1 MRWPRRRSL
10 PRSSSRRR
18 NAAMSENDDFIE
30 TTVRS
35 LLGGELDELALKI
48 VTGDDGLDRTILR
61 PRVQKPGLAF
71 AGYYEYIKPWRVQII
86 GESETKYLQSLP
98 ARLREKRISDG
109 TALDVSYYTLTTGTT
124 PLDEFK
130 LECDKRSVPLFSTP
144 AMSSVAITR
153 TTYFLEETMAPKVT
167 MHSGLLDVYG
177 IGVLLLGDSGIG
189 KSECALDL
197 IYRGHR
203 LIADDMVVIKRHP
216 NDVLLG
222 YSNDLLR
229 HHMELRGIGIIDIK
243 DLFGVAST
251 RDVKPIDLVVKLEK
265 WVEGTEYDRLGIVG
279 ESFELLG
286 VSKPYVRLPV
296 ASGRNL
302 ALLVEIA
309 ARNHLMKLQGY
320 DSAREFTRRIDEQIA
335 KQGTAAAE
343 QLPATNRE
351 EVASSE
357 LRSVHTRTRFH
368 PDVLDRTRRQR

>member
-1 MRWPRRRSL
+1 VTD
-10 PRSSSRRR
+10 
-18 NAAMSENDDFIE
+18 EDYIE
-30 TTVRS
+30 TTVQS
-35 LLGGELDELALKI
+35 LCSGDLDELQLKL
-48 VTGDDGLDRTILR
+48 VTGDDGLGRIICR

-86 GESETKYLQSLP
+86 GASETKYLQSLP
-98 ARLREKRISDG
+98 PRLREKRIRDVAG
-109 TALDVSYYTLTTGTT
+109 LDISTFIVTKGIT
-124 PLDEFK
+124 PLDE
-130 LECDKRSVPLFSTP
+130 LRIECEKRGVPLFSTP
-144 AMSSVAITR
+144 AMSSTTITR
-153 TTYFLEETMAPKVT
+153 TTYSLEEKMAPRLT

-197 IYRGHR
+197 IHSGHR
-203 LIADDMVVIKRHP
+203 LIADDLVVVKRHP

-229 HHMELRGIGIIDIK
+229 HHMELRGIGIVDIK

-265 WVEGTEYDRLGIVG
+265 WVEGAEYDRLGISG
-279 ESFELLG
+279 ETYELLG

-320 DSAREFTRRIDEQIA
+320 DSAREFTKRIDEQIA
-335 KQGTAAAE
+335 RQGAIGDA
-343 QLPATNRE
+343 LPATNRE
-351 EVASSE
+351 EMASSE
-357 LRSVHTRTRFH
+357 MRSLHSRTRFS
-368 PDVLDRTRRQR
+368 PDVIDRTRRQR

>member
-1 MRWPRRRSL
+1 VTQPQSQ
-10 PRSSSRRR
+10 
-18 NAAMSENDDFIE
+18 EDFIQ

-35 LLGGELDELALKI
+35 LLSSDLDDLELKLI
-48 VTGDDGLDRTILR
+48 TGDDGLDRVILR

-71 AGYYEYIKPWRVQII
+71 AGYYEYIKQWRVQII

-98 ARLREKRISDG
+98 PRLREKRVRDV
-109 TALDVSYYTLTTGTT
+109 TALDVSCLIVTKGIP
-124 PLDEFK
+124 PLEEFRH
-130 LECDKRSVPLFSTP
+130 ECEKRSVPLFSTP
-144 AMSSVAITR
+144 SMSSTTITR
-153 TTYFLEETMAPKVT
+153 TTYFLEETMAPRVT

-197 IYRGHR
+197 VARGHR
-203 LIADDMVVIKRHP
+203 LIADDMVVIRRHP

-265 WVEGTEYDRLGIVG
+265 WAEGTEYDRLGIVG
-279 ESFELLG
+279 ETYELLG

-309 ARNHLMKLQGY
+309 ARNHLMKLQGH

-335 KQGTAAAE
+335 RQGTAASDS
-343 QLPATNRE
+343 LPSTNRE

-357 LRSVHTRTRFH
+357 VRSMQSRTRFY
-368 PDVLDRTRRQR
+368 PDVIDRTRRQR

>member
-1 MRWPRRRSL
+1 
-10 PRSSSRRR
+10 
-18 NAAMSENDDFIE
+18 MSENDDFIE

-35 LLGGELDELALKI
+35 LLSGELDELALKI

-71 AGYYEYIKPWRVQII
+71 AGYYEYIKQWRVQII

-98 ARLREKRISDG
+98 ARLREKRVRDVA
-109 TALDVSYYTLTTGTT
+109 ALDVSCFIVTKGIT
-124 PLDEFK
+124 PLEEFK
-130 LECDKRSVPLFSTP
+130 HECEKRSVPLFSTP
-144 AMSSVAITR
+144 GMSSTAITR
-153 TTYFLEETMAPKVT
+153 TTYFLEETMAPKIT

-197 IYRGHR
+197 VYRGHR
-203 LIADDMVVIKRHP
+203 LIADDLVVIKRHP
-216 NDVLLG
+216 NDVLIG

-251 RDVKPIDLVVKLEK
+251 RDVKPIDLVVRLEK
-265 WVEGTEYDRLGIVG
+265 WVEGTEYDRLGVVG
-279 ESFELLG
+279 ETFELLG
-286 VSKPYVRLPV
+286 VFKPYVRLPV

-320 DSAREFTRRIDEQIA
+320 DSARDFTRRIDEQIA
-335 KQGTAAAE
+335 RQGLAASE
-343 QLPATNRE
+343 SLPTQPRE
-351 EVASSE
+351 SAVSSE
-357 LRSVHTRTRFH
+357 MRSMNTRSRFA
-368 PDVLDRTRRQR
+368 PDVLD

>member
-1 MRWPRRRSL
+1 MTHQIQQ
-10 PRSSSRRR
+10 
-18 NAAMSENDDFIE
+18 EDFVQ
-30 TTVRS
+30 TNVRS
-35 LLGGELDELALKI
+35 MLASELGELALKL
-48 VTGDDGLDRTILR
+48 VTGDDGLDRIIER

-98 ARLREKRISDG
+98 PRLREKRVRDVAALEISCFIVTKG
-109 TALDVSYYTLTTGTT
+109 MT
-124 PLDEFK
+124 PLEEFRH
-130 LECDKRSVPLFSTP
+130 ECEKRSVPLFSTP
-144 AMSSVAITR
+144 AMSSTTINR
-153 TTYFLEETMAPKVT
+153 CTYFLEETMAPRVT

-177 IGVLLLGDSGIG
+177 IGVLLLGESGIG

-197 IYRGHR
+197 VYRGHR
-203 LIADDMVVIKRHP
+203 LIADDMVVIRRHP

-265 WVEGTEYDRLGIVG
+265 WVEGTEYDRLGIAG
-279 ESFELLG
+279 ESYELLG

-302 ALLVEIA
+302 ALLVEVA

-320 DSAREFTRRIDEQIA
+320 DSAQEFTRRIDEQIA
-335 KQGTAAAE
+335 SAGAGMTE
-343 QLPATNRE
+343 QLAHTNRE
-351 EVASSE
+351 ELASSE
-357 LRSVHTRTRFH
+357 IRSRTTAHYLR
-368 PDVLDRTRRQR
+368 PDVLEKMRRQR

>member
-1 MRWPRRRSL
+1 VNNQS
-10 PRSSSRRR
+10 
-18 NAAMSENDDFIE
+18 AEDFIE

-35 LLGGELDELALKI
+35 LLSDELDELALKI

-98 ARLREKRISDG
+98 ARLREKRVRDVA
-109 TALDVSYYTLTTGTT
+109 ALDASCFIVTKGIT
-124 PLDEFK
+124 PLEELK
-130 LECDKRSVPLFSTP
+130 HECEKRSVPLFSTP
-144 AMSSVAITR
+144 AMSSTSITR
-153 TTYFLEETMAPKVT
+153 TTYFLEETMAPKLT

-203 LIADDMVVIKRHP
+203 LIADDMVIIKRHP

-251 RDVKPIDLVVKLEK
+251 RDVKPIDLVVRLEK
-265 WVEGTEYDRLGIVG
+265 WVEGTEYDRLGITG
-279 ESFELLG
+279 ETFELLG

-320 DSAREFTRRIDEQIA
+320 DSARAFLQRIDAQIA
-335 KQGTAAAE
+335 KTGEGASDL
-343 QLPATNRE
+343 LPHSNPE
-351 EVASSE
+351 EMTSSKMRSMNTR
-357 LRSVHTRTRFH
+357 LRFQ

>member
-1 MRWPRRRSL
+1 MPA
-10 PRSSSRRR
+10 
-18 NAAMSENDDFIE
+18 NEDFVQ

-35 LLGGELDELALKI
+35 LVADDHLDDLALRL
-48 VTGDDGLDRTILR
+48 VVGDDGLDRVIAR

-98 ARLREKRISDG
+98 PRLREKRVRDVAG
-109 TALDVSYYTLTTGTT
+109 LDVSCFVVTKGIT
-124 PLDEFK
+124 PLEEFRQ
-130 LECDKRSVPLFSTP
+130 ECEKRSVPLFSTP
-144 AMSSVAITR
+144 SLSSITITR
-153 TTYFLEETMAPKVT
+153 ITYHLEETMAPRVT
-167 MHSGLLDVYG
+167 LHSGLLDVYG

-197 IYRGHR
+197 VYRGHR
-203 LIADDMVVIKRHP
+203 LIADDMVVIRRHP

-229 HHMELRGIGIIDIK
+229 HHMELRGIGIIDVK

-251 RDVKPIDLVVKLEK
+251 RDVKPIDLVVRLEK

-279 ESFELLG
+279 EQYELLG

-320 DSAREFTRRIDEQIA
+320 DSAREFTQRIDEQIA
-335 KQGTAAAE
+335 RKGNAAAE
-343 QLPATNRE
+343 SLPVPPPEST
-351 EVASSE
+351 VSSE
-357 LRSVHTRTRFH
+357 IRSVHTRTRFS

>member
-1 MRWPRRRSL
+1 DLEDWVQS
-10 PRSSSRRR
+10 
-18 NAAMSENDDFIE
+18 
-30 TTVRS
+30 TVRTLVS
-35 LLGGELDELALKI
+35 GELDDLALKL
-48 VTGDDGLDRTILR
+48 VTGDDGLDRNIAR

-98 ARLREKRISDG
+98 PRLREKRVRDV
-109 TALDVSYYTLTTGTT
+109 TALDVSCFIVTKGII
-124 PLDEFK
+124 PLDEFRH
-130 LECDKRSVPLFSTP
+130 ECEKRGVPLFSTP
-144 AMSSVAITR
+144 AMSSTTITR
-153 TTYFLEETMAPKVT
+153 TTYFLEESMAPRIT

-177 IGVLLLGDSGIG
+177 IGVLLIGDSGIG

-203 LIADDMVVIKRHP
+203 LIADDMVVIRRHP

-222 YSNDLLR
+222 YSSDLLR

-243 DLFGVAST
+243 DLFGVSAT

-265 WVEGTEYDRLGIVG
+265 WVEGTEYDRLGIAG
-279 ESFELLG
+279 ETYELLG
-286 VSKPYVRLPV
+286 VAKPYVRLPV

-320 DSAREFTRRIDEQIA
+320 DSAREFTRKIDEQIA
-335 KQGTAAAE
+335 KQGSGVTEA
-343 QLPATNRE
+343 LPPTNRE

-357 LRSVHTRTRFH
+357 LRSLHTKTRFH
-368 PDVLDRTRRQR
+368 PDVLNRTRRQR

>member
-1 MRWPRRRSL
+1 MPL
-10 PRSSSRRR
+10 
-18 NAAMSENDDFIE
+18 NEDFVQ
-30 TTVRS
+30 TQVKTLV
-35 LLGGELDELALKI
+35 GGDLEDLHLKLI
-48 VTGDDGLDRTILR
+48 TGDDGLERAIAR

-98 ARLREKRISDG
+98 PRLREKRVRDVTG
-109 TALDVSYYTLTTGTT
+109 LDVSCFVVTKGIV
-124 PLDEFK
+124 PLDEFRQ
-130 LECDKRSVPLFSTP
+130 ECDKRGVPLFSTP
-144 AMSSVAITR
+144 ALSSTTIIRITYR
-153 TTYFLEETMAPKVT
+153 LEETMAPRIT

-177 IGVLLLGDSGIG
+177 IGVLLLGESGIG

-197 IYRGHR
+197 VYRGHR
-203 LIADDMVVIKRHP
+203 LIADDMVVIRRHP

-265 WVEGTEYDRLGIVG
+265 WAEGIEYDRLGIIG
-279 ESFELLG
+279 ETYELLG

-302 ALLVEIA
+302 ALLVEVA

-320 DSAREFTRRIDEQIA
+320 DSARDFTKRIDDEIA
-335 KQGTAAAE
+335 RQSGVKPDSMPSHPPEST
-343 QLPATNRE
+343 L
-351 EVASSE
+351 SSE
-357 LRSVHTRTRFH
+357 IRSVATRARLGL
-368 PDVLDRTRRQR
+368 DVLDRMRRQR

>member
-1 MRWPRRRSL
+1 MP
-10 PRSSSRRR
+10 
-18 NAAMSENDDFIE
+18 EQKQEDFVQ

-35 LLGGELDELALKI
+35 LVSGDLDDLALKLI
-48 VTGDDGLDRTILR
+48 AGDDGLDRPIAR

-98 ARLREKRISDG
+98 PRLREKRVRDVSG
-109 TALDVSYYTLTTGTT
+109 LDVSCFIVTKGIT

-130 LECDKRSVPLFSTP
+130 QECEKRSVPLFSTP
-144 AMSSVAITR
+144 AMSSTSITR
-153 TTYFLEETMAPKVT
+153 TTYFLEETMAPRIT

-177 IGVLLLGDSGIG
+177 IGVLLIGDSGIG

-197 IYRGHR
+197 VANGHR
-203 LIADDMVVIKRHP
+203 LIADDMVIIRRHP

-320 DSAREFTRRIDEQIA
+320 DSAKEFTRRIDEQIA
-335 KQGTAAAE
+335 RQAGPVSDN
-343 QLPATNRE
+343 LPSHPPESA
-351 EVASSE
+351 VSSE
-357 LRSVHTRTRFH
+357 LRSVHTRTRFS

>member
-1 MRWPRRRSL
+1 M
-10 PRSSSRRR
+10 
-18 NAAMSENDDFIE
+18 NEDFVQ
-30 TTVRS
+30 TTVRT
-35 LLGGELDELALKI
+35 LLNSGELDDLALKLI
-48 VTGDDGLDRTILR
+48 TGDDGLDHIIAR

-86 GESETKYLQSLP
+86 GDSEIKYLQSLP
-98 ARLREKRISDG
+98 PRLREKRVRDVAALEISCFIVTKG
-109 TALDVSYYTLTTGTT
+109 II
-124 PLDEFK
+124 PLEEFRH
-130 LECDKRSVPLFSTP
+130 ECEKRSVPLFSTP
-144 AMSSVAITR
+144 AMSSTTITR
-153 TTYFLEETMAPKVT
+153 TTYVLEETMAPRIT

-197 IYRGHR
+197 VYRGHR

-251 RDVKPIDLVVKLEK
+251 RDVKRIDLVVKLEK
-265 WVEGTEYDRLGIVG
+265 WVEGTEYDRLGIAG
-279 ESFELLG
+279 ETYELLG

-320 DSAREFTRRIDEQIA
+320 DSARAFTQKIDEMIA
-335 KQGTAAAE
+335 NQGSATE
-343 QLPATNRE
+343 TLPAPNRS

-357 LRSVHTRTRFH
+357 HRSA
-368 PDVLDRTRRQR
+368 Q

>member
-1 MRWPRRRSL
+1 V
-10 PRSSSRRR
+10 
-18 NAAMSENDDFIE
+18 AEDFIP
-30 TTVRS
+30 TSARA
-35 LLGGELDELALKI
+35 LIGGELDDLALKL
-48 VTGDDGLDRTILR
+48 VTGDDGLDRVIAR

-98 ARLREKRISDG
+98 PRLREKRIRDVTG
-109 TALDVSYYTLTTGTT
+109 LDVSCYVVTKGIL
-124 PLDEFK
+124 PLDEFRT
-130 LECDKRSVPLFSTP
+130 ECEKRGVPLFSTP
-144 AMSSVAITR
+144 ALSSITITR
-153 TTYFLEETMAPKVT
+153 ITYFLEETMAPRVT

-177 IGVLLLGDSGIG
+177 IGVLLIGDSGIG

-197 IYRGHR
+197 VYRGHR
-203 LIADDMVVIKRHP
+203 LIADDMVVIRRHP

-265 WVEGTEYDRLGIVG
+265 WLEGTEYDRLGITG
-279 ESFELLG
+279 ESYELLG

-335 KQGTAAAE
+335 QQGDPASE
-343 QLPATNRE
+343 SLPTPPRE
-351 EVASSE
+351 SSVSSE
-357 LRSVHTRTRFH
+357 IRSVHTRTRFA

>member
-1 MRWPRRRSL
+1 VT
-10 PRSSSRRR
+10 
-18 NAAMSENDDFIE
+18 NEDFVQ

-35 LLGGELDELALKI
+35 LVADDHLDDLALRL
-48 VTGDDGLDRTILR
+48 VAGDDGLDRIIAR

-98 ARLREKRISDG
+98 PRLREKRVRDVAG
-109 TALDVSYYTLTTGTT
+109 LDVSCLVVTKGIT
-124 PLDEFK
+124 PLEEFRQ
-130 LECDKRSVPLFSTP
+130 ECEKRSVPLFSTP
-144 AMSSVAITR
+144 SLSSTTITR
-153 TTYFLEETMAPKVT
+153 ITYHLEETMAPRVT

-177 IGVLLLGDSGIG
+177 IGVLLLGESGIG

-197 IYRGHR
+197 VYRGHR
-203 LIADDMVVIKRHP
+203 LIADDMVVIRRHP

-251 RDVKPIDLVVKLEK
+251 RDVKPIDLVVRLEK
-265 WVEGTEYDRLGIVG
+265 WVEGTEYDRLGIAG
-279 ESFELLG
+279 EQYELLG

-320 DSAREFTRRIDEQIA
+320 DSAREFTQKIDEQIA
-335 KQGTAAAE
+335 RGGVTSDA
-343 QLPATNRE
+343 LPSAPPEST
-351 EVASSE
+351 VSSE
-357 LRSVHTRTRFH
+357 IRSVHTRTRFN

>member
-1 MRWPRRRSL
+1 MTP
-10 PRSSSRRR
+10 
-18 NAAMSENDDFIE
+18 EDFVQ
-30 TTVRS
+30 TSVRS
-35 LLGGELDELALKI
+35 LVTEDHLEDLALRLI
-48 VTGDDGLDRTILR
+48 VGDDGLDRIIAR

-86 GESETKYLQSLP
+86 GESEIKYLQSLP
-98 ARLREKRISDG
+98 PRLREKRVRDVAG
-109 TALDVSYYTLTTGTT
+109 LDVSCFVVTKGII
-124 PLDEFK
+124 PLDEFRQ
-130 LECDKRSVPLFSTP
+130 ECEKRSVPLFSTQ
-144 AMSSVAITR
+144 ALSSTTINR
-153 TTYFLEETMAPKVT
+153 ITYFLEETMAPRVT

-177 IGVLLLGDSGIG
+177 IGVLLLGESGIG

-197 IYRGHR
+197 VYRGHR
-203 LIADDMVVIKRHP
+203 LIADDMVVIRRHP

-251 RDVKPIDLVVKLEK
+251 RDVKPIDLVVRLEK
-265 WVEGTEYDRLGIVG
+265 WVEGTEYDRLGVMG
-279 ESFELLG
+279 EQYELLG
-286 VSKPYVRLPV
+286 VSKPFVRLPV

-320 DSAREFTRRIDEQIA
+320 DSAREFTRRLDEQIA
-335 KQGTAAAE
+335 KKGSPVSESLPTAPAE
-343 QLPATNRE
+343 SA
-351 EVASSE
+351 VSSE
-357 LRSVHTRTRFH
+357 IRSVYTRTRFS

>member
-1 MRWPRRRSL
+1 MPT
-10 PRSSSRRR
+10 
-18 NAAMSENDDFIE
+18 NEDFVQ
-30 TTVRS
+30 TTVAALR
-35 LLGGELDELALKI
+35 GGDLDDLALKLI
-48 VTGDDGLDRTILR
+48 TGEDGLDRIVLR

-71 AGYYEYIKPWRVQII
+71 AGYYEYIKQWRVQII

-98 ARLREKRISDG
+98 PRLREKRVRDV
-109 TALDVSYYTLTTGTT
+109 TALDVSCFIVTKGIA
-124 PLDEFK
+124 PLEEFRH
-130 LECDKRSVPLFSTP
+130 ECEKRGVPLFSTP
-144 AMSSVAITR
+144 AMSSTTITR
-153 TTYFLEETMAPKVT
+153 TTYFLEETMAPRIT
-167 MHSGLLDVYG
+167 MHAGLIDVFG

-197 IYRGHR
+197 VYRGHR

-222 YSNDLLR
+222 YTSDLLR
-229 HHMELRGIGIIDIK
+229 QHMELRGIGIIDIK

-265 WVEGTEYDRLGIVG
+265 WVEGTEYDRLGITG
-279 ESFELLG
+279 ETYDLLG

-335 KQGTAAAE
+335 RQGTIAEVLPPTNAAE
-343 QLPATNRE
+343 IT
-351 EVASSE
+351 SSE
-357 LRSVHTRTRFH
+357 VRSLSSRTRFA
-368 PDVLDRTRRQR
+368 PDVIDRTRRQR

>member
-1 MRWPRRRSL
+1 MNQRD
-10 PRSSSRRR
+10 
-18 NAAMSENDDFIE
+18 EDFIP
-30 TTVRS
+30 TTVAA
-35 LLGGELDELALKI
+35 LQTGELDDLLLRLI
-48 VTGDDGLDRTILR
+48 TGDDGLDHVILR

-98 ARLREKRISDG
+98 PRLREKRVRDVA
-109 TALDVSYYTLTTGTT
+109 ALDVSCFIVTKGIA
-124 PLDEFK
+124 PLDE
-130 LECDKRSVPLFSTP
+130 LRQECEKRSVPLFSTP
-144 AMSSVAITR
+144 AMSSTTITR
-153 TTYFLEETMAPKVT
+153 CTYLLEEAMAPRIT

-203 LIADDMVVIKRHP
+203 LIADDMVVIRRHP

-222 YSNDLLR
+222 HSNDLLR

-251 RDVKPIDLVVKLEK
+251 RDVKPIDLVVRLEK
-265 WVEGTEYDRLGIVG
+265 WIEGTEYDRLGIAG
-279 ESFELLG
+279 ETFELLG
-286 VSKPYVRLPV
+286 VDKPYVRLPV

-320 DSAREFTRRIDEQIA
+320 DSARAFTKRIDDMIA
-335 KQGTAAAE
+335 NQGASATE
-343 QLPATNRE
+343 SLRQTNRE
-351 EVASSE
+351 EIASSA
-357 LRSVHTRTRFH
+357 LRSAHTRQLLQ
-368 PDVLDRTRRQR
+368 PDVLNRVRRQR